1 MYFHCP
7 WGTSTNT
14 AYYLSLL
21 HRAKYAINWQS
32 AVDYGNVPDGWGFIR
47 AFCCSRYC
55 NFLKFG
61 TPTLQEFISLSDR
74 SCEQEFPFPFT
85 AEARA
90 GDAAQSPSEI
100 TRYCLGRL
108 TVLRHNGMCGLH
120 LPQEMKMQSIDLVN
134 ILLCGK
140 KRKLHQTVWSSINSL
155 ALQELCLC
163 GLPALSALGGER
175 GSC

>member
-7 WGTSTNT
+7 WGTYTNT

-21 HRAKYAINWQS
+21 HRTKCAINWQS
-32 AVDYGNVPDGWGFIR
+32 AVDYGNIPGGWGFIT

-55 NFLKFG
+55 NFLTLGCWLHKKF
-61 TPTLQEFISLSDR
+61 FFFLSDR

-90 GDAAQSPSEI
+90 GDAAQSTLEI
-100 TRYCLGRL
+100 TQHCFSRL
-108 TVLRHNGMCGLH
+108 SVLRHNGMCGLH

-140 KRKLHQTVWSSINSL
+140 NSIRQSGAPL
-155 ALQELCLC
+155 IC
-163 GLPALSALGGER
+163 GITWAVAA
-175 GSC
+175 